1 MRTAK
6 QGDQILQP
14 GPLDGGEPEADVV
27 ATLDRW
33 VRPEPNSEKN
43 LDAFLGRVGDRDAV
57 STEIEGIGRLKGVSS
72 PDFNM
77 RVMKVG
83 RTTGLTSGEITLLS
97 ASINVQYDDN
107 LILTFDDVIGTNVMS
122 AGGDS
127 GAILVNEDRRAV
139 GILFAGGGGGGDIS
153 FYFPIERVLDAL
165 RVSLILD

>member
-1 MRTAK
+1 
-6 QGDQILQP
+6 
-14 GPLDGGEPEADVV
+14 
-27 ATLDRW
+27 
-33 VRPEPNSEKN
+33 
-43 LDAFLGRVGDRDAV
+43 
-57 STEIEGIGRLKGVSS
+57 
-72 PDFNM
+72 
-77 RVMKVG
+77 
-83 RTTGLTSGEITLLS
+83 
-97 ASINVQYDDN
+97 